1 LEVESG
7 AEIARRKTRKVVPK
21 TGGLPQSR
29 IFKVR
34 ELTGKHAKIKK
45 GATPKKKVIKRKKKP
60 AAKPKLFKPVP
71 KEEPSK
77 IESFMKPV
85 LNGDLLTAKKFWSKA
100 NELNY
105 SEFTMVVNRIT
116 EETENNDSR
125 IRATAV
131 TALASLANG
140 VSWEM
145 PPEVMDR
152 ALILTG
158 DGSKEVRDAAADAI
172 KEMSGA
178 GVETVPQFKP
188 SVTPEIPQNSSN
200 MELGELDTD
209 AMLGKGDN
217 SVGSLSIGTG
227 SGGVKIMGGDGNTL
241 VNSNTTFEI
250 SNKIPSFQEKKKDIP
265 KFEAKKEKK
274 DIPKFE
280 AKKEKKDIPKFEAK
294 EEKKDIPKFEAKKEK
309 KDIPKKEKFEIIEE
323 EMAFT
328 VVEKKT

>member
-1 LEVESG
+1 
-7 AEIARRKTRKVVPK
+7 
-21 TGGLPQSR
+21 
-29 IFKVR
+29 
-34 ELTGKHAKIKK
+34 
-45 GATPKKKVIKRKKKP
+45 
-60 AAKPKLFKPVP
+60 
-71 KEEPSK
+71 
-77 IESFMKPV
+77 MKPV

-105 SEFTMVVNRIT
+105 SEFTEVVKRIT
-116 EETENNDSR
+116 EETENHDSR

-188 SVTPEIPQNSSN
+188 SVAPEVPQNSSN

-209 AMLGKGDN
+209 AMLGKGNN
-217 SVGSLSIGTG
+217 SIGSLSIGTG
-227 SGGVKIMGGDGNTL
+227 SGGVKMMGGTDE
-241 VNSNTTFEI
+241 VASSATTFEM
-250 SNKIPSFQEKKKDIP
+250 SKEVPSFPTEDAPPKFKAAEDKPPKFKAVDKKKPEFKIAR
-265 KFEAKKEKK
+265 K
-274 DIPKFE
+274 
-280 AKKEKKDIPKFEAK
+280 
-294 EEKKDIPKFEAKKEK
+294 
-309 KDIPKKEKFEIIEE
+309 
-323 EMAFT
+323 
-328 VVEKKT
+328 